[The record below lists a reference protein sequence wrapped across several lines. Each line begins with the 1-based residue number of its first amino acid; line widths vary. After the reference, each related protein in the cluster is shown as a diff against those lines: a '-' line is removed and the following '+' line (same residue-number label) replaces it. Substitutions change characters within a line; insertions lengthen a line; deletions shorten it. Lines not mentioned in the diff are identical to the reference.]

1 MDRPNVVWITLEST
15 RMDHTSLD
23 GYSRDTTPNLARIA
37 GMGGGRAFADCHTHG
52 VWTLAS
58 SASILTGTVP
68 THHGAG
74 MENDAIPEDL
84 DTIPER
90 LSEQGYR
97 TACLSPN
104 SHLSSATGLDRG
116 FDEFTWLSADTLWE
130 AAGPRILAK
139 YARNCRRHGPGFTTD
154 TRKHGT
160 SYLMNE
166 IAKRQLGSYADDE
179 EPFFLYAHY
188 GDPHHPYHPPQRF
201 VDRYA
206 DGFAMDTDRAK
217 RLGFYHHDNFHQLI
231 ADGCPF
237 AADEWDALQALYD
250 GEIAHTDEL
259 VGDLFD
265 HANRLGLDDTV
276 FVITADHGE
285 LFGEQGML
293 AHLVVADDAVTHVPL
308 VVHGADAI
316 TDHDGETVQHADV
329 IRTLLDA
336 AGART
341 DGLHGIDLRE
351 ETREHSLTQRG
362 AKRACKNLD
371 RFGELNPAFDPSPYH
386 TATLSALRTREFKYQ
401 RSDDRAELLRLPDED
416 RDVSEEHPE
425 VEERLDEA
433 LDMVLETDG
442 QPAYSGT
449 REGEF
454 SDAMKEQLSD
464 LGYLVD

>member
-1 MDRPNVVWITLEST
+1 MDRPNIVWITLEST

-37 GMGGGRAFADCHTHG
+37 GMGDGRAFDNCHTHG
-52 VWTLAS
+52 IWTLAS
-58 SASILTGTVP
+58 SASILTGTLP

-90 LSEQGYR
+90 LTEQGYH

-104 SHLSSATGLDRG
+104 SHLSSATDLDRG
-116 FDEFTWLSADTLWE
+116 FEEFTWLSADTLLE
-130 AAGPRILAK
+130 AAGTRILTK
-139 YARNCRRHGPGFTTD
+139 YLLNCRRHGPGLTTD
-154 TRKHGT
+154 TRRHGT
-160 SYLMNE
+160 GFLMNE
-166 IAKRQLGSYADDE
+166 IAKRRLDDYAGND

-188 GDPHHPYHPPQRF
+188 GDPHHPYHPPQRYL
-201 VDRYA
+201 DRYA
-206 DGFAMDTDRAK
+206 GDFEMDADRA
-217 RLGFYHHDNFHQLI
+217 RELGLYHHDNLHQLI

-237 AADEWDALQALYD
+237 SDDEWDALRALYD
-250 GEIAHTDEL
+250 AEIAHTDDL
-259 VGDLFD
+259 VGNLFD
-265 HANRLGLDDTV
+265 YANRLDLDDTV

-285 LFGEQGML
+285 LFGEHGML
-293 AHLVVADDAVTHVPL
+293 AHLVVTDDAVSNVPL

-316 TDHDGETVQHADV
+316 AKHDSETVQHADV
-329 IRTLLDA
+329 MRTLLES

-341 DGLHGIDLRE
+341 DGLHGIDLGE

-362 AKRACKNLD
+362 AKRTRKNLD
-371 RFGELNPAFDPSPYH
+371 RFAELNPDFDASPYH

-401 RSDDRAELLRLPDED
+401 RSDDRAELFALPNETT
-416 RDVSEEHPE
+416 DVADDHPDIE
-425 VEERLDEA
+425 ARLDET
-433 LDMVLETDG
+433 LDAVLETDG
-442 QPAYSGT
+442 QPAYTGS